1 MATGMKISDS
11 LLRAKKQV
19 LDRYAVL
26 DIVIIP
32 EITEVIRQA
41 GLEPTDFVVDKASL
55 KAFVEKPNTHKE
67 DDGLFGCVYY
77 DHCTKDVIYR
87 AQCKITFAGEDVCD
101 ETSIFKLEDYRSG
114 NRKWLRFSGSDWQ
127 QGPGEELFSV
137 DEITRKV

>member
-41 GLEPTDFVVDKASL
+41 GLEPTDFVVDEASL
-55 KAFVEKPNTHKE
+55 KAFVE
-67 DDGLFGCVYY
+67 Y
-77 DHCTKDVIYR
+77 
-87 AQCKITFAGEDVCD
+87 A
-101 ETSIFKLEDYRSG
+101 
-114 NRKWLRFSGSDWQ
+114 
-127 QGPGEELFSV
+127 
-137 DEITRKV
+137 